1 MPQFLQKMLEL
12 ADQAGGEAPKP
23 ARPDTTFLDE
33 IRLTA
38 GNEQLLALYNRRDEL
53 STSIDNWTDLAER
66 IAKRWPNWIRLKRL
80 IAHATGSRTPR

>member
-1 MPQFLQKMLEL
+1 MQKVGLSAKQGEELAYIPQFLQKMVEL

-23 ARPDTTFLDE
+23 ARPDTAPLDE

-53 STSIDNWTDLAER
+53 GGNIDSWTLS
-66 IAKRWPNWIRLKRL
+66 L
-80 IAHATGSRTPR
+80 IHI